1 MSKMRHSNDIKDE
14 DISFVQNIDREL
26 IFYVGKKVPQSPPVF
41 PDFYSWVQAKED
53 IFLFNYAQIQHHHL

>member
-26 IFYVGKKVPQSPPVF
+26 IFYVGKKVHQSPPVF
-41 PDFYSWVQAKED
+41 PDFYS
-53 IFLFNYAQIQHHHL
+53 

>member
-41 PDFYSWVQAKED
+41 PDFYS
-53 IFLFNYAQIQHHHL
+53 